1 MTDEECAAELAKYEI
16 DVVYNMTQEIQGYAE
31 WVTSHRWTLLGLR
44 HALAREKFIESVT
57 CNIEGVWEKAS

>member
-1 MTDEECAAELAKYEI
+1 
-16 DVVYNMTQEIQGYAE
+16 
-31 WVTSHRWTLLGLR
+31 LR